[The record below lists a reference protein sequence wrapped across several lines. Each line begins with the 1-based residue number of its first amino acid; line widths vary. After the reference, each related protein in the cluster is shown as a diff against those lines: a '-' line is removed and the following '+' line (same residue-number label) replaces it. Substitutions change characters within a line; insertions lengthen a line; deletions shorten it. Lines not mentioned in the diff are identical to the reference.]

1 MTEVHPVSNKA
12 SIVVFG
18 AGGHALVVADILEQM
33 AQYRIIGFLDDVN
46 HERQGTEFA
55 GATILG
61 GFSDLSAL
69 RADGVAHAIVAIGHC
84 STRARIAEML
94 TNAGFTL
101 VSAIHP
107 RACIAGGVEIGPG
120 CVVAAQAAINPGSR
134 LGANVIVNTGATV
147 DHECEIGAAAHI
159 GPGAHLAG
167 RVVVGER
174 AWIGIGCCVSDRVH
188 IGADAFIGAGAAV
201 VRDIPAGMLA
211 YGVPARVIKK
221 VNE

>member
-1 MTEVHPVSNKA
+1 MISKPP
-12 SIVVFG
+12 IVVFG
-18 AGGHALVVADILEQM
+18 AGGHALVVADILDQM
-33 AQYRIIGFLDDVN
+33 GQYRIVGFLDDVS
-46 HERQGTEFA
+46 HERHGAKFA
-55 GATILG
+55 GASILG
-61 GFSDLSAL
+61 GSSKLPAL
-69 RADGVAHAIVAIGHC
+69 RADGVVHAIVAIGQC
-84 STRARIAEML
+84 SARSLIAEML
-94 TNAGFTL
+94 VHAGFEL

-107 RACIAGGVEIGPG
+107 RACIADNVKIGTG
-120 CVVAAQAAINPGSR
+120 CVVAAQAAINPGSW

-167 RVVVGER
+167 RVKVGER

-211 YGVPARVIKK
+211 YGVPAHVIRK

>member
-1 MTEVHPVSNKA
+1 MTSKLP
-12 SIVVFG
+12 IVVFG
-18 AGGHALVVADILEQM
+18 AGGHALVVADILDLM
-33 AQYRIIGFLDDVN
+33 GQYRITGFLDDIN
-46 HERQGTEFA
+46 HERHGEEFA
-55 GATILG
+55 GAHIIG
-61 GFSDLSAL
+61 GSCKLAAL

-94 TNAGFTL
+94 VHAGFGL

-107 RACIAGGVEIGPG
+107 RACIAGTVEIGPG

-147 DHECEIGAAAHI
+147 DHECEIGSAAHI
-159 GPGAHLAG
+159 GPGVHLAG
-167 RVVVGER
+167 RVQVGDR

-188 IGADAFIGAGAAV
+188 IGSDAFIGAGATV
-201 VRDIPAGMLA
+201 VRDIPASMLA
-211 YGVPARVIKK
+211 YGVPARVIRK